1 MWVRKI
7 HVSGSRKWPE
17 YSVFLPGEV
26 LRGLKTPYL
35 EVAEEGDALVLKPVD
50 PEKVL
55 AAAREVGPR
64 ALWTRGIY
72 KVGVWMGSGGVSAR
86 VSLPRRVV
94 GRWGARYV
102 RVSLRDDG
110 SVVVEPVGGEEEAEL
125 LKKMEAALSM
135 TEVLKKWV
143 ERARGP

>member
-7 HVSGSRKWPE
+7 HVSGSGKWPE
-17 YSVFLPGEV
+17 YSIFLPGEV
-26 LRGLKTPYL
+26 LRGLKAPYF
-35 EVAEEGDALVLKPVD
+35 EVAEEGNMLVLKPAD

-72 KVGVWMGSGGVSAR
+72 KVGVWRSAGGVSAR

-110 SVVVEPVGGEEEAEL
+110 SVAVEPLGREEEAEL
-125 LKKMEAALSM
+125 LKKMEVALSM
-135 TEVLKKWV
+135 TEVLRKWV
-143 ERARGP
+143 ERARGL